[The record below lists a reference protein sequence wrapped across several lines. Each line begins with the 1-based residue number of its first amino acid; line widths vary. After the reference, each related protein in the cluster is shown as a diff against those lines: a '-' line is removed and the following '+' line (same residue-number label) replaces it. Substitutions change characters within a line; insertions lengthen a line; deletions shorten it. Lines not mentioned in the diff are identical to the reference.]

1 MVSKHA
7 PGTTRADP
15 HKPSVAALPYEIQV
29 AIFEAAAGPQVLFC
43 DIINDSLA
51 FTPPADLALAQACHL
66 SRAIFLKSK
75 TLHRFG
81 ARAYWINPAADIFY
95 LSRDDPVLR
104 TPRPNVLEARPPDG
118 EAFDRRVVRHV
129 AVDLAYLGEH
139 PRYDPLVRI
148 WVVFPHL
155 RAIHVLVPRGPP
167 QTPALH
173 STPASLLLSDIAGT
187 HVVAAP
193 GMDNELWFAVRY
205 QVKKVCARILTT
217 ENGWHG
223 RHNPEVVG
231 HLTGLRW
238 PVPQPVVPVPAAVVV
253 DDG

>member
-1 MVSKHA
+1 MVNKHA

-15 HKPSVAALPYEIQV
+15 SRPSVAALPYEIQV
-29 AIFEAAAGPQVLFC
+29 AIFEAAAGPQVLFL
-43 DIINDSLA
+43 DIVHDSLA
-51 FTPPADLALAQACHL
+51 FAQPADMALALTCQL
-66 SRAIFLKSK
+66 SREIFLKSK
-75 TLHRFG
+75 TRHRFG
-81 ARAYWINPAADIFY
+81 DRAYWVDPLRDIFY
-95 LSRDDPVLR
+95 LSGDDPVPR
-104 TPRPNVLEARPPDG
+104 TPRPNVLESRVPEG

-173 STPASLLLSDIAGT
+173 STSASLLLSDIAGT

-193 GMDNELWFAVRY
+193 GMDNEMWFAVRY
-205 QVKKVCARILTT
+205 QVKKVCTRILTT

-223 RHNPEVVG
+223 RHNPDVVG

-238 PVPQPVVPVPAAVVV
+238 PVPQPLPPPPVVV